1 MNLSGDMED
10 ASDKILFLNFNQDFS
25 CVSVGTETGYRMYN
39 CDPFGRCYSKSGRGA
54 SIVEM
59 LFCTSLVALVG
70 VADQE
75 GFNSRQLQIIN
86 TKRQST
92 ICELTFPTTI
102 LAVKMNRRRL
112 IVVLEEQI
120 FLYDISNMKLLHT
133 IDTRPNP
140 TAICALSPSSEN
152 CYIAYPSRS
161 SSTSPFT
168 STAANATAS
177 GYASGDVEIFDALN
191 IQLVNIVQ
199 AHKSPVSCITMNSE
213 GTLLA
218 TASEKGTVIRVFS
231 VPDAGKV
238 YQFRRGSYPAKIY
251 SMSFNPVS
259 SLLCVSS
266 DTETVHIFKIAMP
279 PNGSTG
285 YDPLMEGSNG
295 YGKDDTETRGRS
307 NSVGQMLKRS
317 SQHLGRSVGSYLPG
331 MITEMWEPARDFAF
345 LKLPSAG
352 VRSLVALSSTTP
364 QVLVVTSEGYFYQYN
379 IDLENGGECVLLK
392 QNSLLESGDDAMD
405 QWEYKK

>member
-1 MNLSGDMED
+1 MYFIHVQCLY
-10 ASDKILFLNFNQDFS
+10 KWILTFIS
-25 CVSVGTETGYRMYN
+25 IA
-39 CDPFGRCYSKSGRGA
+39 GRGA

-86 TKRQST
+86 TKVHLIWLTHLFSSLTYLIYQRQST

-140 TAICALSPSSEN
+140 TGKIHCVCIVNGSMIDLYPCVAICALSPSSEN

-218 TASEKGTVIRVFS
+218 TASEKVIHWI
-231 VPDAGKV
+231 G
-238 YQFRRGSYPAKIY
+238 
-251 SMSFNPVS
+251 
-259 SLLCVSS
+259 
-266 DTETVHIFKIAMP
+266 
-279 PNGSTG
+279 
-285 YDPLMEGSNG
+285 
-295 YGKDDTETRGRS
+295 
-307 NSVGQMLKRS
+307 
-317 SQHLGRSVGSYLPG
+317 
-331 MITEMWEPARDFAF
+331 
-345 LKLPSAG
+345 
-352 VRSLVALSSTTP
+352 
-364 QVLVVTSEGYFYQYN
+364 
-379 IDLENGGECVLLK
+379 
-392 QNSLLESGDDAMD
+392 
-405 QWEYKK
+405 